1 MRPVGPAMSV
11 GLSLSPRHNPPPCRS
26 DTETP
31 RPRTAST
38 RRSSGSRAHE
48 YGDLLYEKG
57 DGIAKISINRP
68 EVRNAFRPQTLAELR
83 DAFNRARDDTEVGSI
98 IFTGAGD
105 EAFCSG
111 GDQRIRGDDGYIGD
125 DEVAAEG
132 RRPAGRR
139 RPARADP
146 PLPKPV
152 VAMVAGLRG
161 RRRPHPAPRLRPDD
175 RRRERPLRADRPAG
189 RQLRRRLRRLAA
201 RQQHRRQARQGDLV
215 PLPPLRRGRG
225 ARRWGWST
233 RSCRSASSS
242 ARRSPG
248 AAR

>member
-1 MRPVGPAMSV
+1 M
-11 GLSLSPRHNPPPCRS
+11 
-26 DTETP
+26 
-31 RPRTAST
+31 
-38 RRSSGSRAHE
+38 RRSSGRHAHE

-105 EAFCSG
+105 
-111 GDQRIRGDDGYIGD
+111 RG
-125 DEVAAEG
+125 VLLG
-132 RRPAGRR
+132 RRPADPRRRRLHRRRRGGPEGRR
-139 RPARADP
+139 APRRGRPPRADP
-146 PLPKPV
+146 AP
-152 VAMVAGLRG
+152 AEAGRRDGRGLRG
-161 RRRPHPAPRLRPDD
+161 RRRAHPPPRLRPDD
-175 RRRERPLRADRPAG
+175 RRRERALRPDRAAG
-189 RQLRRRLRRLAA
+189 GLVRRRLRRVAP

-225 ARRWGWST
+225 ARDGPREHG
-233 RSCRSASSS
+233 RAGGRSSS

-248 AAR
+248 VAR